1 MPDDYELFDKN
12 GEDRDPAAQ
21 LTPEH
26 SQLLDEAAAGAGV
39 AAGTPRVVFGEA
51 CRLSEMRRRALGI
64 DFRQIPYDIRARQEA
79 PAWR

>member
-1 MPDDYELFDKN
+1 
-12 GEDRDPAAQ
+12 
-21 LTPEH
+21 
-26 SQLLDEAAAGAGV
+26 V

>member
-1 MPDDYELFDKN
+1 ML
-12 GEDRDPAAQ
+12 GDRRPQGGNVLTSAVAA
-21 LTPEH
+21 
-26 SQLLDEAAAGAGV
+26 LLDETAERAGV

-51 CRLSEMRRRALGI
+51 CRLSELRRRALGI